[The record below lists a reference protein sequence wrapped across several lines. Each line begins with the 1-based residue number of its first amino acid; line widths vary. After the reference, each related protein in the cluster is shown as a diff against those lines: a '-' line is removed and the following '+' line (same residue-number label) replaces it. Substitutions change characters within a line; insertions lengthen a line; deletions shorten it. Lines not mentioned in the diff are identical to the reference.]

1 MLGPAHPF
9 RRPPRA
15 PLLSRLF
22 CALAPL
28 CASQELQAK
37 LRQTC
42 DPEDRK
48 RRAEARASWISPSP
62 PALLPAA
69 DLPCPSPLR
78 AQAVAKR
85 EAALREREEAV
96 AAAAAEYKPRYKPRT
111 KKAAQTEVRAPA
123 PPPPPPPRLRPRH
136 LLLLRL
142 LRPLASVAPHLL
154 HRLLNQA
161 LLAIKAQE
169 VVVMHRLVSVQRE
182 LQRSQ
187 SESAVVE
194 ARQRNKRIVQ
204 EMKADMDTRVGR
216 DLNAKFASIEMAPP
230 D

>member
-1 MLGPAHPF
+1 VLGPAHPF

-28 CASQELQAK
+28 CASQELRAK

-48 RRAEARASWISPSP
+48 RRAEAKASWISPSP

-69 DLPCPSPLR
+69 DLPCASPLR

-111 KKAAQTEVRAPA
+111 KKAARTEVRAPA
-123 PPPPPPPRLRPRH
+123 PRLLPRH

-142 LRPLASVAPHLL
+142 PASFPATFFSSASSDPSLRSPPTSSTASST
-154 HRLLNQA
+154 R
-161 LLAIKAQE
+161 
-169 VVVMHRLVSVQRE
+169 RCS
-182 LQRSQ
+182 RS
-187 SESAVVE
+187 
-194 ARQRNKRIVQ
+194 RRR
-204 EMKADMDTRVGR
+204 RWW
-216 DLNAKFASIEMAPP
+216 
-230 D
+230 